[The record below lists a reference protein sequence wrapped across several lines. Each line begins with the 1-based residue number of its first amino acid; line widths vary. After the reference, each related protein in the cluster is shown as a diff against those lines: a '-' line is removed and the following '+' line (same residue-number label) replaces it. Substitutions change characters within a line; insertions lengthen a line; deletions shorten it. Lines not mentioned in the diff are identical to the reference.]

1 MTLPMEKKM
10 NYGKIRSYQDLDI
23 WKRSMNIAEMAYKLT
38 KKFPYDE
45 RYNMVSQIKRS
56 ADSIPANI
64 AEGFIRQSNKEKVRF
79 YNISQGSLEECRNY
93 LILSRDLKYGDP
105 SILMENL
112 DEISRILRSYIHSI
126 EINSS
131 STLNEPEEGYSTNY

>member
-1 MTLPMEKKM
+1 MEKKM

-64 AEGFIRQSNKEKVRF
+64 AEGWGRKMSKEFIHYLRIAS
-79 YNISQGSLEECRNY
+79 GSLRELETHLLLSERCDMVC
-93 LILSRDLKYGDP
+93 LTDIKPILTETEILSKQIWSLQYQLQTRNNKV
-105 SILMENL
+105 
-112 DEISRILRSYIHSI
+112 
-126 EINSS
+126 
-131 STLNEPEEGYSTNY
+131 TK

>member
-1 MTLPMEKKM
+1 MEK
-10 NYGKIRSYQDLDI
+10 S
-23 WKRSMNIAEMAYKLT
+23 
-38 KKFPYDE
+38 KKFYDTIVWQKAHQFVLDVYSFTSTFPKNE
-45 RYNMVSQIKRS
+45 DYALTSQFRRAAI
-56 ADSIPANI
+56 SITANI
-64 AEGFIRQSNKEKVRF
+64 AEGFIRQSNREKVRF

-105 SILMENL
+105 ATLMETL

-131 STLNEPEEGYSTNY
+131 SALNEPEKDYSTNY